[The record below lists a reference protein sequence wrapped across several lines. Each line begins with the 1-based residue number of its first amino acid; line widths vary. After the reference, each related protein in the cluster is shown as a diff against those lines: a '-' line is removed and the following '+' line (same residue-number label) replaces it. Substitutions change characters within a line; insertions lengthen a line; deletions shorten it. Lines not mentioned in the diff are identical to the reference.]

1 MGAFV
6 MTMFLDIHAANHQ
19 LSSAELCHSAN
30 ISTETLLA
38 LVEYEIAVPITG
50 SQPQQWLFQLNAVA
64 RVQKAA
70 RLSRD
75 LALEWADLSLVLQL
89 LDDIEQLNRE
99 NQHLKQRLARFSR
112 FE

>member
-1 MGAFV
+1 

-19 LSSAELCHSAN
+19 LSSAELCRSAN
-30 ISTETLLA
+30 ISPQTLLA

-50 SQPQQWLFQLNAVA
+50 SQPQQWLFQLSVVSK
-64 RVQKAA
+64 VQKAA

-89 LDDIEQLNRE
+89 LDDIEQLTRE
-99 NQHLKQRLARFSR
+99 NQQLKQRLARFGRS
-112 FE
+112 E

>member
-1 MGAFV
+1 
-6 MTMFLDIHAANHQ
+6 MTMFLDIHAANNQ
-19 LSSAELCHSAN
+19 LSSAELCHFAN
-30 ISTETLLA
+30 ISPQTLLA

-89 LDDIEQLNRE
+89 LDDIEQLSRE
-99 NQHLKQRLARFSR
+99 NTHLKQRLARFGR
-112 FE
+112 FD

>member
-1 MGAFV
+1 

>member
-1 MGAFV
+1 

-30 ISTETLLA
+30 ISPQTLLA

-50 SQPQQWLFQLNAVA
+50 SQPQQWLFQLSVVS

-89 LDDIEQLNRE
+89 LDDIELLTSE
-99 NQHLKQRLARFSR
+99 NQRLKQRLARFGR
-112 FE
+112 FD

>member
-1 MGAFV
+1 

-30 ISTETLLA
+30 ISPETLLA
-38 LVEYEIAVPITG
+38 LVEYEIAVPIAG
-50 SQPQQWLFQLNAVA
+50 SQPQQWLFQLNAVTK
-64 RVQKAA
+64 VQKAA

-89 LDDIEQLNRE
+89 LDDIEQLSLE
-99 NQHLKQRLARFSR
+99 NQQLKQRLARFGR

>member
-1 MGAFV
+1 

-19 LSSAELCHSAN
+19 LSSAELCRSAN
-30 ISTETLLA
+30 ISPQTLLA

-50 SQPQQWLFQLNAVA
+50 SQPQQWLFQLSAVSK
-64 RVQKAA
+64 VQKAA

-89 LDDIEQLNRE
+89 LDDIEQLSRE
-99 NQHLKQRLARFSR
+99 NQQLKQRLARFGRS
-112 FE
+112 E